1 MIIQTILTTIPSVVT
16 AFLVVIAMRHLRL
29 TRELAQ
35 SSFEDSLNK
44 EYRSLMM
51 GIPVDA
57 LLGRKVSEDDFPRT
71 REYIYNYIDLCNEQ
85 VFLRKK
91 GRITA
96 ATWWE
101 WAEGIQSNLEK
112 PTFLRVWLEIKEA
125 SPKVFKELRQL
136 EASEFRPDPKS
147 CEFRQGSKS

>member
-1 MIIQTILTTIPSVVT
+1 MTIQTIQTILTVIPSIVT
-16 AFLVVIAMRHLRL
+16 AFLVAIAVRHLRL

-35 SSFEDSLNK
+35 LSFEDSLNK
-44 EYRSLMM
+44 EYRSLAME
-51 GIPVDA
+51 IPVDV
-57 LLGRKVSEDDFPRT
+57 LLGMKVSEDTFPKI

-91 GRITA
+91 DRITT

-101 WAEGIQSNLEK
+101 WAEGIRSNLEN
-112 PTFLRVWLEIKEA
+112 PIFLRVWSEIKEA

-136 EASEFRPDPKS
+136 EASEFKEDPKLW
-147 CEFRQGSKS
+147 K